1 MLSIFAIALLATPQ
15 DALRPIDPS
24 SSIVP
29 LNLPVASKAQDGAFL
44 GVGLL
49 PGNGGVSS
57 VVPGSAA
64 DDAGLEVGDV
74 ILSIGDR
81 QVASGSEV
89 SEAIRAHSVGD
100 SVAIVFRRGDERI
113 ERDVVLGSRA
123 DAPRLVELDLEDVT
137 DDESDLLTELGYL
150 FDPDLLDQ
158 LIDVGYADAPR
169 RAEPKADEPGF
180 MGVSIGAAENGVAI
194 VDVNAGGPAERAGLR
209 RGDVVVSVDGTSVDS
224 VDGLVELLGGTR
236 SGQRV
241 ELVINGE
248 GGTRVVDLEL
258 GSRATSTPRVV
269 EWSDERFSDPAVD
282 PDGME
287 RERRERDQLDMGAVD
302 DVRREFAQR
311 VSEMRRRH
319 AEEEAELR
327 EEYAET
333 LEAMGVRPER
343 LERLRLPQ
351 MGGLQRIEG
360 SGDGPR
366 SIRIGMPGLLQG
378 GPFDDGSDNAN
389 EFQRQLRQR
398 IAEGLPRGLQLDPN
412 MGGGLRV
419 LIDED
424 FDLDRFPG
432 LGATPRGAAPQG
444 LGGGSR
450 MQQGEQQQIEI
461 RVLPDGRRIEKIRRG
476 VMGPDGNWNWTEEEI
491 ERPAGQ
497 DQQQDEF
504 FFAPRGRSG
513 AGSAQGHGAST
524 DIAREIEALRRQL
537 EQLERRNERLV
548 ERLGN

>member
-1 MLSIFAIALLATPQ
+1 
-15 DALRPIDPS
+15 
-24 SSIVP
+24 
-29 LNLPVASKAQDGAFL
+29 
-44 GVGLL
+44 
-49 PGNGGVSS
+49 
-57 VVPGSAA
+57 
-64 DDAGLEVGDV
+64 LEAGDV

-81 QVASGSEV
+81 AVAAGSDV
-89 SEAIRAHSVGD
+89 VEAIRARTAGD
-100 SVAIVFRRGDERI
+100 TVAIVYRRGDQHFT
-113 ERDVVLGSRA
+113 RDVVLGSRA
-123 DAPRLVELDLEDVT
+123 DAPRQVELDLEDVT

-150 FDPDLLDQ
+150 FDPDLLN
-158 LIDVGYADAPR
+158 LLNDVGYADAPR
-169 RAEPKADEPGF
+169 RADRVADEPGY
-180 MGVSIGAAENGVAI
+180 MGVSIGAAESGVAI

-209 RGDVVVSVDGTSVDS
+209 TGDVVVSVDGTSVDS

-258 GSRATSTPRVV
+258 GSRDAVAPRLV
-269 EWSDERFSDPAVD
+269 EWSDEEFSDPAV
-282 PDGME
+282 GSGATE
-287 RERRERDQLDMGAVD
+287 RDRRDRDQLDMGAVD

-319 AEEEAELR
+319 AEEESELR
-327 EEYAET
+327 AEYAET

-366 SIRIGMPGLLQG
+366 SIRIGLPGMLQG
-378 GPFDDGSDNAN
+378 GPLSDGSDNAN

-424 FDLDRFPG
+424 FDFDHFPG
-432 LGATPRGAAPQG
+432 LGATPRGAAPLAPG
-444 LGGGSR
+444 NGSR

-461 RVLPDGRRIEKIRRG
+461 RVLLDGRRIEKIRRG
-476 VMGPDGNWNWTEEEI
+476 VMGPDGTWNWTEEEI
-491 ERPAGQ
+491 ERPAGEDQEQ
-497 DQQQDEF
+497 DLF
-504 FFAPRGRSG
+504 FVAPRGGSG
-513 AGSAQGHGAST
+513 DGSAQGNGART
-524 DIAREIEALRRQL
+524 DFAREIEALRRQL